1 MQSYKRNA
9 WDQSLETQGG
19 WGVRVLESRSTW
31 VMEGFDSNLDSA
43 TDKMHYLSK

>member
-19 WGVRVLESRSTW
+19 WGVGSLKA
-31 VMEGFDSNLDSA
+31 GA
-43 TDKMHYLSK
+43 PG